1 MPVNMPTVVS
11 EGVQLAE
18 LSERLVQ
25 WRKTFHLENG
35 RNPTKEEIPQ
45 EQRKLLRE
53 LTNLRNEANA
63 RIGGIELSKERR
75 GRQRN
80 REIQPES
87 DSDSHV
93 SKSPV
98 REECRKNVVPRRS
111 EGKLPGAPLVKLCPK
126 KRKPRERTSASV
138 AKSEANEG
146 VRAEGEKKLEEEG
159 GSCLGNLFTQ
169 VVDILEDAPKVSSQK
184 SAKRAAYP
192 RNYTRPKTKRN
203 NLYRKRFRGSG
214 GYSSKGQKVTTSNF
228 CQVSRTGR
236 NSKNKGGRS
245 APTGGKKRK
254 NEYVPFTALFDGDVA
269 PESNQ
274 NVQAAVREA
283 ETDCDNILDTAM
295 RSIEFGH
302 ALRNST
308 ESEVVREHLKDIF
321 GFAGLRDGQLRIIK
335 RILEGKSTLAI
346 MPTGH
351 GKSLLYQI
359 PALVLETKAPIIV
372 VSPLLALMKD
382 QMSKLPKVIK
392 HGILCSGQPS
402 SEAFDTLDKIRSN
415 KIKVVFI
422 SPERLYSKVFIKAF
436 QSIGEAPPFVCIDE
450 AHCISEW
457 GNNFRPAYYRLGRIL
472 REELRVETVLA
483 LTATATMKAIS
494 SICNVL
500 NLESS
505 SVIKEKSVRSN
516 LHLHVSELNRDT
528 FKETVLGLLQPGGCL
543 ESKRSVIIYCN
554 FQLEAELVAAH
565 LYTHGILAKAYH
577 GKMSMPD
584 RNHVQ
589 DMFCKGKIRVVAA
602 TTAFGMGLD
611 KKDVDAVIHSEMP
624 RSVEEYV
631 QQIGRAGRDG
641 RDASCHMYFSEKGY
655 RRLRSYCHSDE
666 IDESSIHSLLCKMFS
681 GRTIE
686 GLEGGNAIG
695 VLPLRE
701 ISIEL
706 DVKESTIETILTFL
720 EDMKADGSA
729 EKGDEAAGGAIIRLL
744 QPLLG
749 HVYDFVFFETS
760 ESMADKFPLMKHIEN
775 ASRGKT
781 LRGGHYTIEISKLAK
796 ESKMTLVE
804 IQDSI
809 RMMQKMRVAE
819 CRLKDPALCYEIR
832 HVPQNKRSLA
842 QRISSR
848 LREISKEGT
857 YRLDY
862 LYRVITLSNKDS
874 GEDKNDGDQF
884 LKTGIQRYF
893 DENSDEYYQS
903 LESSVQKDTV
913 PNNKF
918 ISRDIR
924 VFIQGNKHLLQRQKV
939 APLLTGR
946 AIARIMQGI
955 SSPAYPASTWAR
967 NTMWERYM
975 DTDFEFLLKAAN
987 REMIWYLTNKAQT
1000 QQNVVK

>member
-1 MPVNMPTVVS
+1 
-11 EGVQLAE
+11 
-18 LSERLVQ
+18 
-25 WRKTFHLENG
+25 
-35 RNPTKEEIPQ
+35 
-45 EQRKLLRE
+45 
-53 LTNLRNEANA
+53 
-63 RIGGIELSKERR
+63 
-75 GRQRN
+75 
-80 REIQPES
+80 
-87 DSDSHV
+87 
-93 SKSPV
+93 
-98 REECRKNVVPRRS
+98 
-111 EGKLPGAPLVKLCPK
+111 
-126 KRKPRERTSASV
+126 
-138 AKSEANEG
+138 
-146 VRAEGEKKLEEEG
+146 
-159 GSCLGNLFTQ
+159 
-169 VVDILEDAPKVSSQK
+169 
-184 SAKRAAYP
+184 
-192 RNYTRPKTKRN
+192 
-203 NLYRKRFRGSG
+203 
-214 GYSSKGQKVTTSNF
+214 
-228 CQVSRTGR
+228 
-236 NSKNKGGRS
+236 
-245 APTGGKKRK
+245 
-254 NEYVPFTALFDGDVA
+254 
-269 PESNQ
+269 
-274 NVQAAVREA
+274 
-283 ETDCDNILDTAM
+283 
-295 RSIEFGH
+295 
-302 ALRNST
+302 
-308 ESEVVREHLKDIF
+308 
-321 GFAGLRDGQLRIIK
+321 
-335 RILEGKSTLAI
+335 
-346 MPTGH
+346 
-351 GKSLLYQI
+351 
-359 PALVLETKAPIIV
+359 
-372 VSPLLALMKD
+372 
-382 QMSKLPKVIK
+382 
-392 HGILCSGQPS
+392 
-402 SEAFDTLDKIRSN
+402 
-415 KIKVVFI
+415 
-422 SPERLYSKVFIKAF
+422 
-436 QSIGEAPPFVCIDE
+436 
-450 AHCISEW
+450 
-457 GNNFRPAYYRLGRIL
+457 
-472 REELRVETVLA
+472 
-483 LTATATMKAIS
+483 
-494 SICNVL
+494 
-500 NLESS
+500 
-505 SVIKEKSVRSN
+505 
-516 LHLHVSELNRDT
+516 
-528 FKETVLGLLQPGGCL
+528 
-543 ESKRSVIIYCN
+543 
-554 FQLEAELVAAH
+554 
-565 LYTHGILAKAYH
+565 
-577 GKMSMPD
+577 
-584 RNHVQ
+584 
-589 DMFCKGKIRVVAA
+589 
-602 TTAFGMGLD
+602 
-611 KKDVDAVIHSEMP
+611 
-624 RSVEEYV
+624 
-631 QQIGRAGRDG
+631 
-641 RDASCHMYFSEKGY
+641 
-655 RRLRSYCHSDE
+655 
-666 IDESSIHSLLCKMFS
+666 MFS